1 MDRKPGVLLI
11 GESPQDSSE
20 LSARMEMLGCQ
31 CRFVSSCREAQL
43 VVRGQAFDLVLGPT
57 RLPDG
62 SLYSLMNLL
71 EGSGATMFYSFA
83 VEYGCWWLPA
93 LWRGQKC
100 FGSPALRPSEFM
112 SLLNEM
118 IRELRE
124 VPMTPEGLPLPV
136 FREKRCPISPIGNA
150 KRTPGDCKTPCV
162 IGATLATTCLT
173 RTR

>member
-1 MDRKPGVLLI
+1 MHKTLLQEREHTRHGKQKSQRPPNRGKPTRFLRVVRADG
-11 GESPQDSSE
+11 D
-20 LSARMEMLGCQ
+20 ARMPMPLCILVPGGSPSRPQ
-31 CRFVSSCREAQL
+31 SS
-43 VVRGQAFDLVLGPT
+43 VRSRARAR

-93 LWRGQKC
+93 LRRGQKC

-112 SLLNEM
+112 CLLNEM

-124 VPMTPEGLPLPV
+124 VPMTPERLPRST
-136 FREKRCPISPIGNA
+136 FREELCPISPTGNA
-150 KRTPGDCKTPCV
+150 KERLMIVKRPV
-162 IGATLATTCLT
+162 
-173 RTR
+173 

>member
-1 MDRKPGVLLI
+1 MENRNPSVLLI

-31 CRFVSSCREAQL
+31 CRFVSSCREAHL
-43 VVRGQAFDLVLGPT
+43 VVRSQAFDLVLGHG

-93 LWRGQKC
+93 LRRGQKC

-112 SLLNEM
+112 CLLNEM

-124 VPMTPEGLPLPV
+124 VPMTPERLPRST
-136 FREKRCPISPIGNA
+136 FREELCPISPTGNA
-150 KRTPGDCKTPCV
+150 KERLMIVKRPV
-162 IGATLATTCLT
+162 
-173 RTR
+173 

>member
-1 MDRKPGVLLI
+1 MENRKPGVLLI
-11 GESPQDSSE
+11 GESPQGSSE
-20 LSARMEMLGCQ
+20 LSARMEVLGCQ
-31 CRFVSSCREAQL
+31 CRFVSSRWEAQL
-43 VVRGQAFDLVLGPT
+43 VVRSQAFDLVLGPT

-71 EGSGATMFYSFA
+71 EGLGTTMFYSFA

-93 LWRGQKC
+93 LQRGQKC

-124 VPMTPEGLPLPV
+124 VPMTPERLPRSA
-136 FREKRCPISPIGNA
+136 FREELYRISPVGRR
-150 KRTPGDCKTPCV
+150 KRTPADCKTP
-162 IGATLATTCLT
+162 
-173 RTR
+173 